1 MYFLCR
7 CNFQLYKSYNNIHD
21 EILMIFSERW
31 QRNRIAFCCSIWSFG
46 RRADSTAASCWS
58 KYKELSRWDPVG
70 LSSIVWKVTFIISY
84 QFLLQYVYNSHNV
97 NTICKNVLIILWYI
111 RTRTVRLLLETHP
124 ELVGPYTAYG
134 GAMYTHTPLHLA
146 SRNGHR

>member
-1 MYFLCR
+1 MILLHSAAQYYF
-7 CNFQLYKSYNNIHD
+7 D
-21 EILMIFSERW
+21 
-31 QRNRIAFCCSIWSFG
+31 
-46 RRADSTAASCWS
+46 
-58 KYKELSRWDPVG
+58 
-70 LSSIVWKVTFIISY
+70 
-84 QFLLQYVYNSHNV
+84 
-97 NTICKNVLIILWYI
+97 TIYKNVSMTLSYI

>member
-1 MYFLCR
+1 MEG
-7 CNFQLYKSYNNIHD
+7 NIHYD
-21 EILMIFSERW
+21 L
-31 QRNRIAFCCSIWSFG
+31 IA
-46 RRADSTAASCWS
+46 D
-58 KYKELSRWDPVG
+58 VG
-70 LSSIVWKVTFIISY
+70 ID
-84 QFLLQYVYNSHNV
+84 
-97 NTICKNVLIILWYI
+97 TIYKNVSMTLSYI

>member
-1 MYFLCR
+1 MS
-7 CNFQLYKSYNNIHD
+7 NFQLYKRWNNVHE
-21 EILMIFSERW
+21 EIFIIFSERW

-46 RRADSTAASCWS
+46 RRTDSTAASCGS
-58 KYKELSRWDPVG
+58 EYKELSRWDPFG
-70 LSSIVWKVTFIISY
+70 LSSIVWKVTPTINY
-84 QFLLQYVYNSHNV
+84 PFLLQYVYLDYV
-97 NTICKNVLIILWYI
+97 NIIYKNVLIILCYI

>member
-1 MYFLCR
+1 MLC
-7 CNFQLYKSYNNIHD
+7 
-21 EILMIFSERW
+21 
-31 QRNRIAFCCSIWSFG
+31 
-46 RRADSTAASCWS
+46 
-58 KYKELSRWDPVG
+58 
-70 LSSIVWKVTFIISY
+70 
-84 QFLLQYVYNSHNV
+84 
-97 NTICKNVLIILWYI
+97 YI

>member
-1 MYFLCR
+1 MEG
-7 CNFQLYKSYNNIHD
+7 NIHYD
-21 EILMIFSERW
+21 L
-31 QRNRIAFCCSIWSFG
+31 IA
-46 RRADSTAASCWS
+46 D
-58 KYKELSRWDPVG
+58 VG
-70 LSSIVWKVTFIISY
+70 NNSSDYFD
-84 QFLLQYVYNSHNV
+84 
-97 NTICKNVLIILWYI
+97 TIYKNVSMTLSYI

>member
-1 MYFLCR
+1 MEG
-7 CNFQLYKSYNNIHD
+7 NIHYD
-21 EILMIFSERW
+21 LIADVGYFSDY
-31 QRNRIAFCCSIWSFG
+31 F
-46 RRADSTAASCWS
+46 D
-58 KYKELSRWDPVG
+58 
-70 LSSIVWKVTFIISY
+70 
-84 QFLLQYVYNSHNV
+84 
-97 NTICKNVLIILWYI
+97 TIYKNVSMTLSYI